1 MNSYKNKF
9 IYWTLLSHKHWQ
21 FHIAAT
27 ENGLCFI
34 GSQNENFEELN
45 IWARKKLSQH
55 ILTCNPNYLQTYTKE
70 IIEYLEIQREAF
82 TFPIDAYGTEFQLS
96 VWNTVREIPYGKTY
110 SYSKIAETIQK
121 PTAVR
126 AVATAIAANPLLIT
140 IPCHRVIG
148 KNGKL
153 TGFRGGLEMKK
164 ALLTL
169 EKSQVECI

>member
-1 MNSYKNKF
+1 M
-9 IYWTLLSHKHWQ
+9 
-21 FHIAAT
+21 
-27 ENGLCFI
+27 
-34 GSQNENFEELN
+34 
-45 IWARKKLSQH
+45 
-55 ILTCNPNYLQTYTKE
+55 QTYTKE
-70 IIEYLEIQREAF
+70 IIEYLENNRETF
-82 TFPIDAYGTEFQLS
+82 TFPIDAYGTSFQLS

-110 SYSKIAETIQK
+110 SYSEIAEKMQK
-121 PTAVR
+121 PTAIR

-164 ALLTL
+164 ELLIL

>member
-1 MNSYKNKF
+1 MNSYKNKY
-9 IYWTLLSHKHWQ
+9 IYWTLLTHKNWC

-34 GSQNENFEELN
+34 GSQDENFEELT
-45 IWARKKLSQH
+45 IWARKKLPQYK
-55 ILTCNPNYLQTYTKE
+55 LTHSPGYLQTYAKE
-70 IIEYLEIQREAF
+70 IIEYLENKRETF
-82 TFPIDAYGTEFQLS
+82 TFPIDAYGTSFQLS
-96 VWNTVREIPYGKTY
+96 VWNTVRKIPYGKTY
-110 SYSKIAETIQK
+110 SYSEIAEKMQK
-121 PTAVR
+121 PTAIR

-164 ALLTL
+164 ELLIL

>member
-1 MNSYKNKF
+1 MNSYKNKS
-9 IYWTLLSHKHWQ
+9 IYWTLLTHKNCR

-34 GSQNENFEELN
+34 GSQDENFEELT
-45 IWARKKLSQH
+45 IWARKKLPQYK
-55 ILTCNPNYLQTYTKE
+55 LTDNPDYLQTYTKE
-70 IIEYLEIQREAF
+70 VIEYLENKRETF
-82 TFPIDAYGTEFQLS
+82 TFPIDAYGTAFQLS

-110 SYSKIAETIQK
+110 SYSEIAEKMQK
-121 PTAVR
+121 PTAIR

-164 ALLTL
+164 ELLIL

>member
-1 MNSYKNKF
+1 MNFYQNKF
-9 IYWTLLSHKHWQ
+9 IYWMLLTHKNWH

-34 GSQNENFEELN
+34 GSQDENFEELDV
-45 IWARKKLSQH
+45 WARKKLPQH
-55 ILTCNPNYLQTYTKE
+55 ILTCNPDYLQSYTKE
-70 IIEYLEIQREAF
+70 VIEYLESKRETF
-82 TFPIDAYGTEFQLS
+82 TFPIDAYGTDFQLS

-110 SYSKIAETIQK
+110 SYSEIAERMHK

-164 ALLTL
+164 VLLTL